1 MLQLSVYSL
10 KGSHGH
16 IFNLRGTTNEPQ
28 LRLKLSLTYSS
39 SSSTISYQVASG
51 LLQPD
56 AALAVDNRYLQM
68 NSNSATHDQHQKDFL
83 NAFFQSETT
92 TDLGQRAREPDT
104 MFHND
109 NIPLPPMMS
118 LPQQANMDMLENLMA
133 MQERVGQA
141 AASAQGQST
150 TPQML
155 LEQQMRLNQLQQL
168 QQLQNQ
174 IFQQQVSD
182 IPNNL
187 RGVCGEY
194 QHK

>member
-1 MLQLSVYSL
+1 
-10 KGSHGH
+10 
-16 IFNLRGTTNEPQ
+16 
-28 LRLKLSLTYSS
+28 
-39 SSSTISYQVASG
+39 
-51 LLQPD
+51 
-56 AALAVDNRYLQM
+56 
-68 NSNSATHDQHQKDFL
+68 
-83 NAFFQSETT
+83 
-92 TDLGQRAREPDT
+92 
-104 MFHND
+104 
-109 NIPLPPMMS
+109 
-118 LPQQANMDMLENLMA
+118 MDMLENLMA